1 MYISKTQLGCISTY
15 LLIYVHTYMP
25 DTHTYINT
33 YVHPSA
39 QTTNTTNTKE
49 YYHHHHHHH
58 HDEEEDMNIT
68 MDNHDNDDDED
79 DDVYWG
85 AGFVP
90 LVFVEVVPLI
100 TTAVNDE
107 QESNDLSSVF
117 VKNVLRNLCRI
128 RPVSLSSSSSSS
140 SLPQQVGPHG
150 IEIEWTKRETTPNTP
165 LPETREKD
173 KNDIHVQHRR
183 PQLASG
189 YLWWTGDNKGQ
200 PQLQQL
206 QQQQQQTRVLFSDP
220 DSTNHD
226 PPMSIPV
233 VFLPSN
239 DPTQLDPIPCVVKA
253 YGTPERHPV
262 GCHNVLVTSSTLV
275 RILPPRPPILKDPWR
290 PMNVYHQLVGEEGH
304 DFLPPD
310 FQDEVLINHNPET
323 VRALALRMSMQCS
336 RDIRIG
342 TTKDALLLRQQSL
355 GRDEDMTRAIHARL
369 GILARSEDQTTTSNS
384 SSNSPRS
391 IPWEAS
397 LLIHSPNHAD
407 GKTLLVQAVA
417 KKIGCTRIH
426 ILRAGPILA
435 KYGIYADA
443 ALESI
448 LHGILVS
455 AAVHSHP
462 VCILLD
468 HLDTFMPPSLSGR
481 SGTGDASIPV
491 LNALAAYLRTMTRSM
506 EQWHEFP
513 FPLKNSFYNP
523 GASGGGGR
531 VLSVRLCL
539 IGIVTCPDDGWR
551 SVQMGTSGVTVAS
564 STILDSLQGGRY
576 KLPSL
581 TAPTRFKAF
590 SQALHRAHLV
600 LQDEPARR
608 RLAVLAASAGWAKGR
623 AFQRVATALL
633 QQQRPLLN
641 HDDEDPAVSKTDLDQ
656 AFARVQAVY
665 SDFADVSF
673 QSAASDGPQ
682 DGSEGDV
689 LFHSVGGNGQAKEA
703 LEDALALDPAKRQLL
718 ARYGLS
724 TPTGILLYGPPGCGK
739 TLLAKAVVRL
749 LQSPTAALPDAGN
762 TDDSFAV
769 PLGGTFISMGAS
781 DLVRAEIGTSEKMLV
796 SVFDFADKNAP
807 SVIFLDEFQALF
819 TERSRGGSGK
829 LASTLLQCMD
839 DMKRWNTMVETPH
852 EDSSQSSTTS
862 PPTISPRVVVL
873 GATNTPWM
881 VDSAFLRSGRFDRVV
896 HVGLPTRTERTSI
909 LRVHMSRM
917 KIKDATNNDSLGLQ
931 ALCQSMAER
940 TKGFSGAD
948 LAALCR
954 AAAIRALNEEE
965 EDCWIEEKHFLKA
978 LEMDVRASSDAQLVD
993 RLLRWKP

>member
-1 MYISKTQLGCISTY
+1 MYICTHVYICISRSHARYIHTY
-15 LLIYVHTYMP
+15 L
-25 DTHTYINT
+25 THTYIC
-33 YVHPSA
+33 PSLR
-39 QTTNTTNTKE
+39 TN
-49 YYHHHHHHH
+49 YQHHQHKRVHHHHH

-68 MDNHDNDDDED
+68 MDNHDDNDNED

-107 QESNDLSSVF
+107 QSKDLSSVF

-128 RPVSLSSSSSSS
+128 RPVSLSSLSSSSS

-150 IEIEWTKRETTPNTP
+150 IEIEWTKGETTPNTP
-165 LPETREKD
+165 LPESREKD
-173 KNDIHVQHRR
+173 TKDIHVQHRR

-200 PQLQQL
+200 PQLQQ
-206 QQQQQQTRVLFSDP
+206 QRTRVLFSDP
-220 DSTNHD
+220 DATNHD

-253 YGTPERHPV
+253 YGTPGRHPV

-275 RILPPRPPILKDPWR
+275 RILPPRPPIWKDPRR

-310 FQDEVLINHNPET
+310 LQDEVLNNHNPET

-369 GILARSEDQTTTSNS
+369 GISARSEEQTMTSNS
-384 SSNSPRS
+384 SSSSPRS

-426 ILRAGPILA
+426 ILRSGPIFA

-462 VCILLD
+462 VCIVLD

-481 SGTGDASIPV
+481 SGAGDASIPV

-564 STILDSLQGGRY
+564 TTILDSMQGGRY

-600 LQDEPARR
+600 LRDEPARR

-623 AFQRVATALL
+623 AFQRVATAVL

-641 HDDEDPAVSKTDLDQ
+641 HDEEDPSVSKTDLDQ

-673 QSAASDGPQ
+673 QSAASDAPQ
-682 DGSEGDV
+682 DGSDGDV

-749 LQSPTAALPDAGN
+749 LQSPTAAIPDDGSN
-762 TDDSFAV
+762 KDDSFAV

-839 DMKRWNTMVETPH
+839 DIKRWNTMVETPR

-917 KIKDATNNDSLGLQ
+917 KIKDATNNNSLVLQ
-931 ALCQSMAER
+931 ALCQCMAER